1 MWPAFYFY
9 ASKFAI
15 ECKGIS
21 FRLWGGK
28 MQERRQA
35 ARESCDPLGLGIAYL
50 NQSGETVPTVRYIDL
65 INKSEQGICMRCPHS
80 VDLEVPFILQIYN
93 SQLQQWSAAS
103 CSGKWI
109 DRDKTHQEYFLV
121 GCEYQI
127 LDKNPIIH
135 PRQKPDEVPLP
146 SDYQFLMKTR
156 FFQSMDRGGL
166 CMFLNGLSLMLVDEG
181 ETIMEEGEPGN
192 DCFIIQEGTCS
203 VYVRHHGETYQEARI
218 FPGGV
223 VGEMAILTG
232 EVRSATVR
240 ADTDMKLWRIEGD
253 RFDAISEMYPDVR
266 NFLTELIT
274 DRFSSRKRT
283 AKREI
288 GKYLITDIIG
298 KGGHAIVYGG
308 VHRQLNMA
316 VAVKMM
322 KHDMAMNTDF
332 LKKFKD
338 EARFIARFNHPN
350 IVRVYDIEEKFRTI
364 FIIMEYL
371 EGISLTEKLADISRL
386 PYPELIDYLVQIS
399 TGLEYAHANEVVH
412 QDIKP
417 ANIFIKNDGT
427 VKILDFGLAC
437 SAFTA
442 NTDFLG
448 TPCYMSPEQIEME
461 PVDGRS
467 DIYMLGIMAYEMALG
482 QRPYPETDIVTL
494 EDLHVNSDIP
504 DPKKLD
510 PFIPEE
516 LRSFILRAC
525 SRNRETRFQNMK
537 EVLHHFKDLQEKH
550 SRYAPAPSPEK
561 KSMTTL
567 VLFSTEEQQLELKQL
582 LEDFMSK
589 AQNLGITIK
598 AADFP
603 DL

>member
-1 MWPAFYFY
+1 MIR
-9 ASKFAI
+9 KN
-15 ECKGIS
+15 
-21 FRLWGGK
+21 
-28 MQERRQA
+28 
-35 ARESCDPLGLGIAYL
+35 CDPLGLGIAYL
-50 NQSGETVPTVRYIDL
+50 SQSGETDPTVRYIDL
-65 INKSEQGICMRCPHS
+65 INKSEQGICMRCPRS
-80 VDLEVPFILQIYN
+80 VDLEVPFTLQIYN
-93 SQLQQWSAAS
+93 SKLQQWSAAW
-103 CSGKWI
+103 CSSKWI

-121 GCEYQI
+121 GCEYQM
-127 LDKNPIIH
+127 LDNNPIVH
-135 PRQKPDEVPLP
+135 LRQKPEEVPLP
-146 SDYQFLMKTR
+146 GDYQFLMKTH
-156 FFQSMDRGGL
+156 FFQSIDRGGL
-166 CMFLNGLSLMLVDEG
+166 CKFLNGLSLTLVCAG

-240 ADTDMKLWRIEGD
+240 ADTDMKLWRIARE

-274 DRFSSRKRT
+274 ERFSSRKHT

-322 KHDMAMNTDF
+322 KHDMAMNKDF

-338 EARFIARFNHPN
+338 EAKFVARFNHPN

-371 EGISLTEKLADISRL
+371 EGVSLAEKLADVSKL

-399 TGLEYAHANEVVH
+399 SGLEYAHSRGVIH

-417 ANIFIKNDGT
+417 ANIFIKNNGQI
-427 VKILDFGLAC
+427 KILDFGLAC
-437 SAFTA
+437 SAYTA

-448 TPCYMSPEQIEME
+448 TPYYMSPEQIEME

-467 DIYMLGIMAYEMALG
+467 DIYLLGIVAYEMALG
-482 QRPYPETDIVTL
+482 QRPYSETDIVAL
-494 EDLHVNSDIP
+494 EDLHLNVDIP
-504 DPKKLD
+504 DPKGLD
-510 PFIPEE
+510 PLIPEE
-516 LRSFILRAC
+516 LKDFILKAC
-525 SRNRETRFQNMK
+525 AKNRENRFQNMK
-537 EVLHHFKDLQEKH
+537 EVLCHFKNFQEKYKK
-550 SRYAPAPSPEK
+550 SVPASSLEK

-567 VLFSTEEQQLELKQL
+567 FLFSTGEHQLELKKL

-589 AQNLGITIK
+589 AQNLGVTIK